1 MSKPWYRLRVTR
13 REYSLLELSQY
24 AALAIVALITLLDLP
39 WAGWRWWVAAG
50 LLVALGVLY
59 RRWPQ
64 RSYHLYLAAQT
75 ALIVGLTL
83 LDAVAVLLSLAE
95 GTVKNYVTGVL
106 QKMGVRDR
114 TQAALRARELG
125 LV

>member
-24 AALAIVALITLLDLP
+24 AALA
-39 WAGWRWWVAAG
+39 
-50 LLVALGVLY
+50 
-59 RRWPQ
+59 
-64 RSYHLYLAAQT
+64 
-75 ALIVGLTL
+75 IVGLTL

-106 QKMGVRDR
+106 QKIGVRDR
-114 TQAALRARELG
+114 TQAAVRARELG